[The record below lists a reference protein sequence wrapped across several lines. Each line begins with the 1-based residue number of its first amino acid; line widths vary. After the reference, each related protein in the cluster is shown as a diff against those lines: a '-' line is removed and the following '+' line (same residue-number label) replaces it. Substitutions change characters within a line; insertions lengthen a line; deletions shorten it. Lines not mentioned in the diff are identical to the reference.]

1 MNEFFEAPCNS
12 IPLHG
17 TDDEFSIHE
26 ENPHESGFICSP
38 IQRDKHAA
46 ARQQKS
52 TGGKGGAKQPARFVA
67 MFP

>member
-12 IPLHG
+12 AYLHG
-17 TDDEFSIHE
+17 TDDEFSAHV
-26 ENPHESGFICSP
+26 ENPHESGFTHSP
-38 IQRDKHAA
+38 IQWDKHAA

-52 TGGKGGAKQPARFVA
+52 TGGKKGSKQPARFVA